1 MSGRG
6 LLVLGVLAALAVVG
20 AVLTRQPIDDVPETD
35 TRPYFLPGLQE
46 RLEDVSRVEVRSPSG
61 EALARVERRD
71 RGWVVAN
78 RWDHPADLES
88 LRGTLIGLAEAR
100 ELEPK
105 TDRVDGHARLG
116 VAAPGSGSGSG
127 LEVTLHGPGEP
138 QSVVIGE
145 PSTGEVGGT
154 YLRRAG
160 EDRAWLVSGEL
171 PRHDRISDWLN
182 DLLVD
187 VPAIRVHRVRIEPVD
202 GEPVNVL
209 LPSQDAPRFEILDIP
224 EGRRAL
230 SRTLSKS
237 IARGIADLRLVDVR
251 PAADTRLPPRLATT
265 RFELFS
271 GLTIEI
277 EVFAPGRG
285 QLGDGL
291 ARLHAFAPT
300 DAVSDVRERADAL
313 NARFDGWLYRLPEYK
328 FVNLSYRFDQ
338 VLAPE

>member
-1 MSGRG
+1 VSSRG
-6 LLVLGVLAALAVVG
+6 LLVLGVLAALAVAG
-20 AVLTRQPIDDVPETD
+20 AVLTRPQVDDAPEMEA
-35 TRPYFLPGLQE
+35 RPHFLPGLHE
-46 RLEDVSRVEVRSPSG
+46 RLDDISRVDVRDPSG
-61 EALARVERRD
+61 QMLARVERRD

-78 RWDHPADLES
+78 RRNHPADLET
-88 LRGTLIGLAEAR
+88 LRGILIGLAEAR
-100 ELEPK
+100 ELEAK
-105 TDRVDGHARLG
+105 TDRVEGHARLG
-116 VAAPGSGSGSG
+116 VAAPGSGAGSG
-127 LEVTLHGPGEP
+127 LEITLHGLGQP
-138 QSVVIGE
+138 QSVLIGE

-154 YLRRAG
+154 YLRRSG

-171 PRHDRISDWLN
+171 QRHDRIADWLD

-202 GEPVNVL
+202 GAPVSVV
-209 LPSQDAPRFEILDIP
+209 LPSRDAPRFEILDIP
-224 EGRRAL
+224 EGRRPL

-251 PAADTRLPPRLATT
+251 PAADTALPPRLATS

-271 GLTIEI
+271 GLVIEI

-285 QLGDGL
+285 QFGEGL
-291 ARLHAFAPT
+291 ARLRAFAPT
-300 DAVSDVRERADAL
+300 DAAPEVRARADAL

-328 FVNLSYRFDQ
+328 FVNLTYRFDQ

>member
-20 AVLTRQPIDDVPETD
+20 AVLTRQPVDDVPEAD
-35 TRPYFLPGLQE
+35 ARPHFLPGLQE
-46 RLEDVSRVEVRSPSG
+46 RLDDISRVEVRDPAG

-78 RWDHPADLES
+78 RRDHPADLET

-105 TDRVDGHARLG
+105 TDRVEDHARLG
-116 VAAPGSGSGSG
+116 VAAPGSGAGSG
-127 LEVTLHGPGEP
+127 LEITLHGLGQP
-138 QSVVIGE
+138 QSVLIGE

-154 YLRRAG
+154 YLRRSD
-160 EDRAWLVSGEL
+160 EDRAWLVTGEL
-171 PRHDRISDWLN
+171 QRHDEIADWLD

-187 VPAIRVHRVRIEPVD
+187 VPAVRVHRVRIEPAD
-202 GEPVNVL
+202 GKPVNVL
-209 LPSQDAPRFEILDIP
+209 LPSQDASRFEILDIP
-224 EGRRAL
+224 EGRRPL

-237 IARGIADLRLVDVR
+237 IARGVADLRLVDVR
-251 PAADTRLPPRLATT
+251 LAADTPLPPRLATS
-265 RFELFS
+265 RFELFN
-271 GLTIEI
+271 GLVIEI

-285 QLGDGL
+285 KLVDGL
-291 ARLHAFAPT
+291 ARIRADALADAAPE
-300 DAVSDVRERADAL
+300 VRERADAL

-328 FVNLSYRFDQ
+328 LVNLTYRFEQ

>member
-1 MSGRG
+1 VSGRG
-6 LLVLGVLAALAVVG
+6 LLVLGVLAALAVAG
-20 AVLTRQPIDDVPETD
+20 AVLTRPPVDDAPEAEA
-35 TRPYFLPGLQE
+35 RPRFLPGLQE
-46 RLEDVSRVEVRSPSG
+46 RLDDISRVEVRDPSG
-61 EALARVERRD
+61 AALARVERRD

-78 RWDHPADLES
+78 RWNHPADLET

-100 ELEPK
+100 ELEVK
-105 TDRVDGHARLG
+105 TDRVEGHARLS
-116 VAAPGSGSGSG
+116 VAAPGSGAGSG
-127 LEVTLHGPGEP
+127 LEVTLHGPGDA
-138 QSVVIGE
+138 QSVLIGE

-171 PRHDRISDWLN
+171 PRHDRIADWLD
-182 DLLVD
+182 DLLVN

-202 GEPVNVL
+202 GEPVNVV

-237 IARGIADLRLVDVR
+237 IARGIADLRLVDVH
-251 PAADTRLPPRLATT
+251 AAANTALPPRLATT

-271 GLTIEI
+271 GLVVEI
-277 EVFAPGRG
+277 EVFAPGRDN
-285 QLGDGL
+285 LADGL
-291 ARLHAFAPT
+291 ARLRAFAPT
-300 DAVSDVRERADAL
+300 DAAPEVRERADAL

-328 FVNLSYRFDQ
+328 FVNLTYRFEQ
-338 VLAPE
+338 VLDPE